1 MWNRENA
8 ARLISLVTKEYS
20 REIIAEGSKSVLG
33 LEDHLDKLVAK
44 ILGTECEIVTAAREW
59 RKVIE
64 RAAITEGIDK
74 VQLLIEGKNNH
85 ANHKISIIE
94 EPEIKLE
101 NELAKQ
107 IVQNKEDS
115 NEEELDMIVEENHIT
130 ENKEYKEEARLME
143 DIKAIQEEESK
154 SLNSNQQCISI
165 KETEEEIMLI
175 EESDLSLNKSIWAPS
190 KDRRESK
197 GNIKAKVAAIKVLE
211 DNAKH

>member
-8 ARLISLVTKEYS
+8 ARLISLVTKEYG

-44 ILGTECEIVTAAREW
+44 ILGTECEIVIAAREW

-85 ANHKISIIE
+85 ANHKIGIIE

-101 NELAKQ
+101 NEIVKQ
-107 IVQNKEDS
+107 IIQNKEDS
-115 NEEELDMIVEENHIT
+115 NEEEPNMIVEENHTT
-130 ENKEYKEEARLME
+130 ENKEYKEEARLIK
-143 DIKAIQEEESK
+143 DIKAIQKEETET
-154 SLNSNQQCISI
+154 LNSNQQSIST

-175 EESDLSLNKSIWAPS
+175 EESNSSLNKSI
-190 KDRRESK
+190 
-197 GNIKAKVAAIKVLE
+197 
-211 DNAKH
+211 

>member
-8 ARLISLVTKEYS
+8 ARLISLVTKEYG

-74 VQLLIEGKNNH
+74 VQLLIEGKNNY

-115 NEEELDMIVEENHIT
+115 NEEEPDMIVEENHIT
-130 ENKEYKEEARLME
+130 KNKEYKEEARLME
-143 DIKAIQEEESK
+143 DIKAI
-154 SLNSNQQCISI
+154 
-165 KETEEEIMLI
+165 
-175 EESDLSLNKSIWAPS
+175 
-190 KDRRESK
+190 
-197 GNIKAKVAAIKVLE
+197 
-211 DNAKH
+211 